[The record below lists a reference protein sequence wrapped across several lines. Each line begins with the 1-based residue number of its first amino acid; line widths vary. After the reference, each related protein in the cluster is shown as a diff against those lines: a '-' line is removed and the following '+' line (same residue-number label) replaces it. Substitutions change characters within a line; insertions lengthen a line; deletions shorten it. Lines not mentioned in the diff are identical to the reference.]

1 MTKKQ
6 MISEAAWELCN
17 TAEVDEEKR
26 NYFYHQNDNGDWVFV
41 WESSVTQ
48 PFTLSQLETKADELW
63 AAEALTLIRKKRDIL
78 LKESDWTQGADVP
91 DAIKAAWTTYRQAL
105 RDMPANNSDVTLS
118 VDGVL
123 SNVTWPTKPE

>member
-1 MTKKQ
+1 

>member
-1 MTKKQ
+1 

-17 TAEVDEEKR
+17 TAEVDEENR

-63 AAEALTLIRKKRDIL
+63 AAEALTLVRKKRDIL

>member
-63 AAEALTLIRKKRDIL
+63 AAEALTIVRKKRDIL

-105 RDMPANNSDVTLS
+105 RDMPADNSDVTLS
-118 VDGVL
+118 ADGVL